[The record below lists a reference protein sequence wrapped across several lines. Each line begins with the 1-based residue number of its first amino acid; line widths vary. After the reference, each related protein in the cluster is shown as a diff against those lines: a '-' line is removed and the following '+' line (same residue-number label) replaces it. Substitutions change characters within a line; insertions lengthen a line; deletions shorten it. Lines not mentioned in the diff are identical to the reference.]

1 MFIGHVD
8 SGKST
13 ICGNILY
20 LSGKVNEV
28 EVEKY
33 KEEAKEKDRE
43 SWFMA
48 YFMDINEEEK
58 EKGITVEMGRASFET
73 PKKRFT
79 LLDCPGHRNY
89 VQNMI
94 SGAAQADVANLVISA
109 KVGEFESGFERD
121 GQTREHAMLAK
132 SLGARFLVVIIN
144 KMDTVNWSE
153 DRFNYIKNSLE
164 TFLYTSCGFERS
176 AVSWVAI
183 SGLTTINMKEKAAED
198 LMPWY
203 KGKTLWETLDDLPTA
218 QLGHPLILRVPILD
232 KFKDRGQINSCT
244 KVISGVVKPNQSCIL
259 MPTMKEITIAKV
271 LDIEDREMAYAKE
284 GESVNLILKGVEE
297 DDLRRGFVICGLQ
310 YWCHVAHEFE
320 AEVQVYELTSSVF
333 FGKGFSAI
341 IHMHTILEEVEV
353 TAVWRIDE
361 EGKKISVPG
370 LKSGEKGIAKFK
382 CDRTLCLEKYEEFND
397 MGRFAL
403 RKGTVSIASG
413 KVTRIKVV
421 NPKTLKS
428 NAYFLQEKAKTQ
440 EEEKKE
446 EVAN

>member
-218 QLGHPLILRVPILD
+218 
-232 KFKDRGQINSCT
+232 
-244 KVISGVVKPNQSCIL
+244 
-259 MPTMKEITIAKV
+259 
-271 LDIEDREMAYAKE
+271 
-284 GESVNLILKGVEE
+284 
-297 DDLRRGFVICGLQ
+297 
-310 YWCHVAHEFE
+310 
-320 AEVQVYELTSSVF
+320 
-333 FGKGFSAI
+333 
-341 IHMHTILEEVEV
+341 
-353 TAVWRIDE
+353 
-361 EGKKISVPG
+361 
-370 LKSGEKGIAKFK
+370 
-382 CDRTLCLEKYEEFND
+382 
-397 MGRFAL
+397 
-403 RKGTVSIASG
+403 
-413 KVTRIKVV
+413 
-421 NPKTLKS
+421 
-428 NAYFLQEKAKTQ
+428 
-440 EEEKKE
+440 
-446 EVAN
+446 